1 MSACAVNLGRNARI
15 KLDTTTIAR
24 MTSLDVTINNSTID
38 ITSFGDT
45 WMKFCVG
52 MQAWTATIT
61 GHLDLDDASQSTLV
75 AAAESADLVTNLR
88 FYIDAT
94 NYFAS
99 DLVTDSEAGMFIDS
113 YNFTADNNS
122 VVSFSMSVTGNGPLT
137 RFP

>member
-1 MSACAVNLGRNARI
+1 MSCPVNLGRNARI

-24 MTSLDVTINNSTID
+24 MTSMDVTINNETID
-38 ITSFGDT
+38 ITSFGDES
-45 WMKFCVG
+45 MKFCRG
-52 MQAWTATIT
+52 MQSWTATIT

-75 AAAESADLVTNLR
+75 DAAEQGTLVNNLR

-94 NYFAS
+94 NYFAA
-99 DLVTDSEAGMFIDS
+99 DIVADPEAGLYIDS

-122 VVSFSMSVTGNGPLT
+122 VVSFSMSVTGNGVLT